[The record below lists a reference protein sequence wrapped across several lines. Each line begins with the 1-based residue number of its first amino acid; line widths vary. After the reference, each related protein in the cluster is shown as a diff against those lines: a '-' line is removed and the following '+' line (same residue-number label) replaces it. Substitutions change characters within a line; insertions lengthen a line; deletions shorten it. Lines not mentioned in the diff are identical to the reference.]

1 VTVSRTSHAVAVTRA
16 GFVRPRSPHGDPRA
30 VAGQAGLPARA
41 GWPTSAADAADLGVG
56 AGAGRSLPVTAGPAG

>member
-1 VTVSRTSHAVAVTRA
+1 MTVSKTSQAVAVTRA
-16 GFVRPRSPHGDPRA
+16 GFARPHSPHGDPRA

-41 GWPTSAADAADLGVG
+41 GWLTSAADAADLGAD